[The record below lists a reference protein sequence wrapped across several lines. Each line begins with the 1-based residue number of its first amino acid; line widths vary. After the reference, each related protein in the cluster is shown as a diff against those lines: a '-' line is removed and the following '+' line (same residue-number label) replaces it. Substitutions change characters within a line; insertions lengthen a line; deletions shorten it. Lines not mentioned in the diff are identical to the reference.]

1 MAAAPMPR
9 RFPPPG
15 SIEEGAACF
24 IVRDHDKQAPA
35 YVYYENESGR
45 RSSAKLLTRDEAFL
59 IAVNIAKLPSG
70 PRQILK
76 DIPRPPNSASRDD

>member
-1 MAAAPMPR
+1 MPETR
-9 RFPPPG
+9 RFPPPW

-24 IVRDHDKQAPA
+24 IVRDHDRQTPA

-45 RSSAKLLTRDEAFL
+45 RSSAKLLARDEAFL
-59 IAVNIAKLPSG
+59 IAVNIAKLPSV

-76 DIPRPPNSASRDD
+76 DILRPPNSASRDD